1 MFPDLLDTNIQPKP
15 IPEHPP
21 LEIKLSNLMVNK
33 LKNMFASEERGGVAV
48 TSTSCVAK
56 IDRNYVFFPNTWLY
70 LAVLCKNYALGLLP
84 YCLFFDSKI
93 RNNREVIQAFCDKD
107 YNNSCINSL
116 FDSDTDKERMIKFV
130 EGDNEFRPGKGLLNG
145 AKARGTKDIFGSC
158 VLKHISVPDAS
169 TAYLGNVIYYLAK
182 DSVLYEELEN
192 EIINCVKEITQKDEN
207 RDNVSLVDNTC
218 NLPQNR
224 IISGAPGTGKSFKY
238 ETEKDEYFSEY
249 QYERVTFHP
258 AYSYAHFFGCYKP
271 VNGAEGI
278 EYKFVPGPFVRV
290 WLKAMADP
298 EHNYLLLI
306 EEINRA
312 EVAAVFGDVFQL
324 LDRKDGISQYPID
337 MSEDLRKYIS
347 NGEWQE
353 NIKTSIEEIDT
364 SQKMVI
370 PQNMFI
376 WATMNSADQ
385 GVYPMDT
392 AFKRRWDYEY
402 MPLDNKDVE
411 KKLDTRNIQLV
422 REKAGSEY
430 KVQRF
435 TWNEVRMAINNFLS
449 GANINEDK
457 LMGPFFLSDSVVGAG
472 RDAENE
478 IEFWKKFE
486 EAFQNK
492 VLLYLFE
499 DAGKSK
505 RPTLFEG
512 AKPNHNRY
520 SCIREEFANKGMRIF
535 HEDISNKVHYYH
547 NVDEAKLQEQNNKG
561 ETYEGS
567 QP

>member
-1 MFPDLLDTNIQPKP
+1 MAY
-15 IPEHPP
+15 
-21 LEIKLSNLMVNK
+21 
-33 LKNMFASEERGGVAV
+33 LKIG
-48 TSTSCVAK
+48 
-56 IDRNYVFFPNTWLY
+56 
-70 LAVLCKNYALGLLP
+70 
-84 YCLFFDSKI
+84 
-93 RNNREVIQAFCDKD
+93 KD
-107 YNNSCINSL
+107 C
-116 FDSDTDKERMIKFV
+116 
-130 EGDNEFRPGKGLLNG
+130 GCLLNWVG
-145 AKARGTKDIFGSC
+145 F
-158 VLKHISVPDAS
+158 
-169 TAYLGNVIYYLAK
+169 
-182 DSVLYEELEN
+182 
-192 EIINCVKEITQKDEN
+192 Q
-207 RDNVSLVDNTC
+207 
-218 NLPQNR
+218 R
-224 IISGAPGTGKSFKY
+224 I
-238 ETEKDEYFSEY
+238 
-249 QYERVTFHP
+249 
-258 AYSYAHFFGCYKP
+258 
-271 VNGAEGI
+271 
-278 EYKFVPGPFVRV
+278 
-290 WLKAMADP
+290 
-298 EHNYLLLI
+298 
-306 EEINRA
+306 
-312 EVAAVFGDVFQL
+312 
-324 LDRKDGISQYPID
+324 YPID
-337 MSEDLRKYIS
+337 MSEDLREYIAS
-347 NGEWQE
+347 GEWQE

-364 SQKMVI
+364 SQKMII

-520 SCIREEFANKGMRIF
+520 SGIREEFANKGMRIF

-547 NVDEAKLQEQNNKG
+547 NVDEAKQQEQNNKG

>member
-1 MFPDLLDTNIQPKP
+1 MAYKATHAIEAAYK
-15 IPEHPP
+15 
-21 LEIKLSNLMVNK
+21 
-33 LKNMFASEERGGVAV
+33 
-48 TSTSCVAK
+48 
-56 IDRNYVFFPNTWLY
+56 Y
-70 LAVLCKNYALGLLP
+70 LGLNQ
-84 YCLFFDSKI
+84 SNVK
-93 RNNREVIQAFCDKD
+93 VIP
-107 YNNSCINSL
+107 
-116 FDSDTDKERMIKFV
+116 DTDKRGIIYNSSDGEEIVIFVQPIGAKKENRQIWLDTRDSGAEARRKTWSYAQENNLKYFMLAFNHENERFRDYVLSLESSENAISRISYRRSEKTGATGTQVNIPNNFIP
-130 EGDNEFRPGKGLLNG
+130 EGDFKRERTPQGFY
-145 AKARGTKDIFGSC
+145 
-158 VLKHISVPDAS
+158 ISAIHKNCILQYMQYFDNRTYMDSDQEDAI
-169 TAYLGNVIYYLAK
+169 VDWD
-182 DSVLYEELEN
+182 DSNQEA
-192 EIINCVKEITQKDEN
+192 EIMDSSQESNLIDSYCD
-207 RDNVSLVDNTC
+207 
-218 NLPQNR
+218 LPQNR

-353 NIKTSIEEIDT
+353 NIKTSMEEIDT

-547 NVDEAKLQEQNNKG
+547 NVDEAKQQEQNNKG

>member
-1 MFPDLLDTNIQPKP
+1 MGKKKIIKVDKISTSFVKSDLKFCTDKGSG
-15 IPEHPP
+15 ES
-21 LEIKLSNLMVNK
+21 KLFVGSAKNKQLYEDFFQFKTKYKYYVNK
-33 LKNMFASEERGGVAV
+33 QSLINYLYMVKFEYELQCFNQYRNVSKDKWNKMYEKISKYEKNDIEINLREFAD
-48 TSTSCVAK
+48 
-56 IDRNYVFFPNTWLY
+56 DRRYYVRSDDEIF
-70 LAVLCKNYALGLLP
+70 KE
-84 YCLFFDSKI
+84 DI
-93 RNNREVIQAFCDKD
+93 RNLILPKM
-107 YNNSCINSL
+107 S
-116 FDSDTDKERMIKFV
+116 MIKF
-130 EGDNEFRPGKGLLNG
+130 
-145 AKARGTKDIFGSC
+145 I
-158 VLKHISVPDAS
+158 
-169 TAYLGNVIYYLAK
+169 
-182 DSVLYEELEN
+182 
-192 EIINCVKEITQKDEN
+192 KDEEAEKITIYLDLCLDEFKQN
-207 RDNVSLVDNTC
+207 RGNDEVNTIILTENFC
-218 NLPQNR
+218 DLPQNR

-271 VNGAEGI
+271 VNGVEGI

-337 MSEDLRKYIS
+337 MSEDLRKYITS
-347 NGEWQE
+347 GEWQE

-364 SQKMVI
+364 SQKMII

-411 KKLDTRNIQLV
+411 EKLDKRDIKLV
-422 REKAGSEY
+422 REKAGNEY
-430 KVQRF
+430 QVQRF

-472 RDAENE
+472 RDAEDE
-478 IEFWKKFE
+478 IEFWEKFE

-520 SCIREEFANKGMRIF
+520 SGIREEFANKGMRIF
-535 HEDISNKVHYYH
+535 HEDISSKVRYKSIA
-547 NVDEAKLQEQNNKG
+547 DEDKQQEQNNEV
-561 ETYEGS
+561 ETNEGS

>member
-1 MFPDLLDTNIQPKP
+1 MKIDFGTLAFGYKLLEGTNTPNWATSLGQGKDYKIKTFTDESDTLELLKGMVYSSVPLKTIKTKLGRGGKTAYGNDDDTP
-15 IPEHPP
+15 IVIAAVFKNVFINNTKIENGQYIIIITKDQSQSHYGR
-21 LEIKLSNLMVNK
+21 LK
-33 LKNMFASEERGGVAV
+33 LKYGPSNSYTDSSGNEYSNEVFWK
-48 TSTSCVAK
+48 TAK
-56 IDRNYVFFPNTWLY
+56 EQLSLTQDS
-70 LAVLCKNYALGLLP
+70 
-84 YCLFFDSKI
+84 CLFVYD
-93 RNNREVIQAFCDKD
+93 
-107 YNNSCINSL
+107 
-116 FDSDTDKERMIKFV
+116 
-130 EGDNEFRPGKGLLNG
+130 
-145 AKARGTKDIFGSC
+145 
-158 VLKHISVPDAS
+158 ISVKEQDTLNLKTIVVNEKESMVYSNSQELHS
-169 TAYLGNVIYYLAK
+169 TWEKLLGKTDNIWLI
-182 DSVLYEELEN
+182 EN
-192 EIINCVKEITQKDEN
+192 
-207 RDNVSLVDNTC
+207 SC

-271 VNGAEGI
+271 VNGTEGI

-364 SQKMVI
+364 SEKMVI

-457 LMGPFFLSDSVVGAG
+457 LMGPFFLSDSVIGAG
-472 RDAENE
+472 RDAVDE

-520 SCIREEFANKGMRIF
+520 SGIREEFANKGMRIF

-547 NVDEAKLQEQNNKG
+547 NVDEAKQQEQNNKG

>member
-1 MFPDLLDTNIQPKP
+1 MKIDFGTLAFGYKLLEGTNTPNWATSLGQGKDYKIKTFTDESDTLELLKGMVYSSVPLKTIKTKLGRGGKTAYGNDDDTP
-15 IPEHPP
+15 IVIAAVFKNVFINNTKIENGQYIIIITKDQSQSHYGR
-21 LEIKLSNLMVNK
+21 LK
-33 LKNMFASEERGGVAV
+33 LKYGPSNSYTDSSGNEYSNEVFWK
-48 TSTSCVAK
+48 TAK
-56 IDRNYVFFPNTWLY
+56 EQLSLTQDS
-70 LAVLCKNYALGLLP
+70 
-84 YCLFFDSKI
+84 CLFVYD
-93 RNNREVIQAFCDKD
+93 
-107 YNNSCINSL
+107 
-116 FDSDTDKERMIKFV
+116 
-130 EGDNEFRPGKGLLNG
+130 
-145 AKARGTKDIFGSC
+145 
-158 VLKHISVPDAS
+158 ISVKEQDTLNLKTIVVNEKESMVYSNSQELHS
-169 TAYLGNVIYYLAK
+169 TWEKLLGKTDNIWLI
-182 DSVLYEELEN
+182 EN
-192 EIINCVKEITQKDEN
+192 
-207 RDNVSLVDNTC
+207 SC

-364 SQKMVI
+364 SEKMVI

-457 LMGPFFLSDSVVGAG
+457 LMGPFFLSDSVIGAG
-472 RDAENE
+472 RDAVDE

-520 SCIREEFANKGMRIF
+520 SGIREEFANKGMRIF

-547 NVDEAKLQEQNNKG
+547 NVDEAKQQEQNNKG

>member
-1 MFPDLLDTNIQPKP
+1 MKIDFGTLAFGYKLLEGTNTPNWATSLGQGKDYKIKTFTDASDTLELLKGMVYSSVPLKTVKTKLGRGGKTASGNDDDTPIVIAAVFKNVFINDIQ
-15 IPEHPP
+15 
-21 LEIKLSNLMVNK
+21 IKNGQYVIIITKDQSRSHYGRLK
-33 LKNMFASEERGGVAV
+33 LKYGPSNSYTDSSGNEYSNEDFWE
-48 TSTSCVAK
+48 TAK
-56 IDRNYVFFPNTWLY
+56 KQLL
-70 LAVLCKNYALGLLP
+70 LAQDS
-84 YCLFFDSKI
+84 CLFVHD
-93 RNNREVIQAFCDKD
+93 
-107 YNNSCINSL
+107 
-116 FDSDTDKERMIKFV
+116 
-130 EGDNEFRPGKGLLNG
+130 
-145 AKARGTKDIFGSC
+145 
-158 VLKHISVPDAS
+158 ISVKEQDTLNLKTIVVNEKESMEYSNSQELHCAWEKL
-169 TAYLGNVIYYLAK
+169 LGKTNNICLI
-182 DSVLYEELEN
+182 EN
-192 EIINCVKEITQKDEN
+192 
-207 RDNVSLVDNTC
+207 SC

-290 WLKAMADP
+290 WLKAMADT

-324 LDRKDGISQYPID
+324 LDRKNGISQYPID
-337 MSEDLRKYIS
+337 MSEDLRKYIAS
-347 NGEWQE
+347 GEWQE

-411 KKLDTRNIQLV
+411 ENLDKRNIQLV
-422 REKAGSEY
+422 REKAGGEY
-430 KVQRF
+430 RVQRF

-472 RDAENE
+472 RDAKDE
-478 IEFWKKFE
+478 IEFWEKFE

-520 SCIREEFANKGMRIF
+520 SGIREEFANKGMRIF

-547 NVDEAKLQEQNNKG
+547 NEDEAKQQEQNNVV
-561 ETYEGS
+561 ETDEGS

>member
-1 MFPDLLDTNIQPKP
+1 MAYMVSQANNALNSYLKITDSDKKYIEGTKKRGFVYQLNNGENVVIFLYPLVHKADNTKNYFDTRDSGSAERTIAWKYSIEHDLKYFCLGVNDSVEKYKDYIFSLECHDEIVEEISGTKNGIRAGKGNQIIIPNDFVPKQR
-15 IPEHPP
+15 
-21 LEIKLSNLMVNK
+21 LERIRNKIGVFISVIYKEEIREYLERFDNRPYMGRLIHDKLSQS
-33 LKNMFASEERGGVAV
+33 AE
-48 TSTSCVAK
+48 
-56 IDRNYVFFPNTWLY
+56 
-70 LAVLCKNYALGLLP
+70 
-84 YCLFFDSKI
+84 
-93 RNNREVIQAFCDKD
+93 
-107 YNNSCINSL
+107 NSDDISL
-116 FDSDTDKERMIKFV
+116 I
-130 EGDNEFRPGKGLLNG
+130 
-145 AKARGTKDIFGSC
+145 
-158 VLKHISVPDAS
+158 
-169 TAYLGNVIYYLAK
+169 
-182 DSVLYEELEN
+182 
-192 EIINCVKEITQKDEN
+192 
-207 RDNVSLVDNTC
+207 DNTC

-224 IISGAPGTGKSFKY
+224 IISGAPGTGKSYKY

-353 NIKTSIEEIDT
+353 NIKTSMEEIDI

-472 RDAENE
+472 RDAVDE

-535 HEDISNKVHYYH
+535 HEDISNKLHYYH
-547 NVDEAKLQEQNNKG
+547 NVDEAKQQEQNNKG

>member
-1 MFPDLLDTNIQPKP
+1 MKIDFGTLAFGYKLLEGTNTPNWATSLGQGKDYKIKTFTDESDTLELLKGMVYSSVPLKTIKTKLGRGGKTAYGNDDDTP
-15 IPEHPP
+15 IVIAAVFKNVFINNTKIENGQYIIIITKDQSQSHYGR
-21 LEIKLSNLMVNK
+21 LK
-33 LKNMFASEERGGVAV
+33 LKYGPSNSYTDSSGNEYSNEVFWK
-48 TSTSCVAK
+48 TAK
-56 IDRNYVFFPNTWLY
+56 EQLSLTQDS
-70 LAVLCKNYALGLLP
+70 
-84 YCLFFDSKI
+84 CLFVYD
-93 RNNREVIQAFCDKD
+93 
-107 YNNSCINSL
+107 
-116 FDSDTDKERMIKFV
+116 
-130 EGDNEFRPGKGLLNG
+130 
-145 AKARGTKDIFGSC
+145 
-158 VLKHISVPDAS
+158 ISVKEQDTLNLKTIVVNEKESMVYSNSQELHS
-169 TAYLGNVIYYLAK
+169 TWEKLLGKTDNIWLI
-182 DSVLYEELEN
+182 EN
-192 EIINCVKEITQKDEN
+192 
-207 RDNVSLVDNTC
+207 SC

-337 MSEDLRKYIS
+337 MSEDLREYIAS
-347 NGEWQE
+347 GEWQE

-364 SQKMVI
+364 SQKMII

-411 KKLDTRNIQLV
+411 EKLDKRDIKLV
-422 REKAGSEY
+422 RETAGNEY
-430 KVQRF
+430 QVQRF

-472 RDAENE
+472 RDAEDE
-478 IEFWKKFE
+478 IEFWEKFE

-520 SCIREEFANKGMRIF
+520 SGIREEFANKGMRIF
-535 HEDISNKVHYYH
+535 HEDISSKVRYKSIA
-547 NVDEAKLQEQNNKG
+547 DEDKQQEQNNEV
-561 ETYEGS
+561 ETNEGS